1 MFLRSGHIQTVG
13 RPEATHNSGFHRYMT
28 IYLVRHGQTE
38 FNLARRYQGAL
49 DSPLTALGVQQAGRM
64 GELLATLV
72 PAGTPMVCSPLGRAR
87 HTAEIIMRTAG
98 LAAPVLDPRLA
109 EVSLGVWDGLTDED
123 IDFAFPG
130 ARDGTTRWDW
140 HFASPDGE
148 RYEAMAARLGAW
160 LAEATSSDTSL
171 VAVSHGMAGRIV
183 RGLYAGLDR
192 DEAQKLD
199 VPQDAVFRLAD
210 SRIERIDCLPLE
222 TGANGR

>member
-1 MFLRSGHIQTVG
+1 MSL
-13 RPEATHNSGFHRYMT
+13 
-28 IYLVRHGQTE
+28 YLVRHGQTE

-64 GELLATLV
+64 GELLATRV

-98 LAAPVLDPRLA
+98 LAAPVMDPRLA
-109 EVSLGVWDGLTDED
+109 EISLGVWDGMTDED

-148 RYEAMAARLGAW
+148 RYEVLAARLGDW
-160 LAEATSSDTSL
+160 LAEATASTTPL
-171 VAVSHGMAGRIV
+171 VAVSHGMAGRV
-183 RGLYAGLDR
+183 LCGLYAGLER
-192 DEAQKLD
+192 DEALKQD
-199 VPQDAVFRLAD
+199 VPQDAIFRLAEG
-210 SRIERIDCLPLE
+210 RVVRIDCLPLE
-222 TGANGR
+222 TGGDGR

>member
-1 MFLRSGHIQTVG
+1 MSL
-13 RPEATHNSGFHRYMT
+13 
-28 IYLVRHGQTE
+28 YLVRHGQTE
-38 FNLARRYQGAL
+38 FNLAGRYQGAL

-98 LAAPVLDPRLA
+98 LDAPVLDPRLV

-130 ARDGTTRWDW
+130 SRDGTSRWDW
-140 HFASPDGE
+140 YFASPDGE
-148 RYEAMAARLGAW
+148 RYEAMAARLGEW
-160 LAEATSSDTSL
+160 LTEVERPL
-171 VAVSHGMAGRIV
+171 VVVSHGVAGRVI

-192 DEAQKLD
+192 DEALKLD
-199 VPQDAVFRLAD
+199 VPQDAVFRLAEG
-210 SRIERIDCLPLE
+210 RIERIDCLPLE
-222 TGANGR
+222 TVGDGR